1 MGVSNAQEAQN
12 QWYDLMKKCGLQ
24 TNFKILGLRDK
35 KNIEKFIENVNLERL
50 QNHPIQLQKK
60 NWKKFLLNFRI

>member
-60 NWKKFLLNFRI
+60 ELAKVFTEF